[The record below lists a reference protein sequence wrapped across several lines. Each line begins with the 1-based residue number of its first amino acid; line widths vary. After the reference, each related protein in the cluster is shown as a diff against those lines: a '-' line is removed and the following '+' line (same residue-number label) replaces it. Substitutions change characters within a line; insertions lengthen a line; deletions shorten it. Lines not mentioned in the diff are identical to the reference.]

1 MAIADGKKKGTCF
14 PLRLPLTMRAE
25 LQAQANNEGISIN
38 QFIVMAVAEKI
49 TRIDMLQPVDGDSD
63 PSQRHSE

>member
-1 MAIADGKKKGTCF
+1 MTTESTKKGICF

-25 LQAQANNEGISIN
+25 LQAQANNEGVSIN

-49 TRIDMLQPVDGDSD
+49 TRIDVQQPVDGNRD
-63 PSQRHSE
+63 PSEHHSE